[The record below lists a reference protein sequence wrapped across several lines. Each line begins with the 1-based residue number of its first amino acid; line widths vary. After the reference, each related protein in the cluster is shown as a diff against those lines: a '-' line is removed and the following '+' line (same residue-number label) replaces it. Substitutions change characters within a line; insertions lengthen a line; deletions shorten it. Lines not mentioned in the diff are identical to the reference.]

1 MPDKIYLRLV
11 KQKRSSQREY
21 GIMRCTSCG
30 LPLSPQRTHC
40 PRCGKAAGE
49 PAKQEEQPNVPQFAF
64 SLPQENNTVLPDAE
78 TVQGQPLFATPPQA
92 GNQTPGQIF
101 YAAGTEEFPHQL
113 SPEQDKTLLSAPDQS
128 TNWRS
133 ASQPNQRSSAPA
145 TINPGEFQPIPH
157 LQRPQAHSNRKVQP
171 GFTIA
176 GLCVLSGGIILM
188 LVYIISLNLP
198 PLSATN
204 QSTSTIVPQSTSSNG
219 AQGALPTNITL
230 TPSLPTATPTPDFPG
245 KAYIDNA
252 QMASNIDYNTASP
265 SLITTTFK
273 VHEKIFVTFMLHPA
287 TSGAVCLVWY
297 INQKQFSQ
305 FPFAVNAVPQHAF
318 SYAYASIPG
327 QGSVNIYWA
336 SSTACSDTLL
346 AETVDFT
353 VTP

>member
-1 MPDKIYLRLV
+1 
-11 KQKRSSQREY
+11 
-21 GIMRCTSCG
+21 MRCTSCG

-49 PAKQEEQPNVPQFAF
+49 PAKQEEQPNTPQFAF
-64 SLPQENNTVLPDAE
+64 SAPQENNTALPDAAP
-78 TVQGQPLFATPPQA
+78 VQGQPFFATPPQA

-113 SPEQDKTLLSAPDQS
+113 SPEQDKTLLSAPEQPM
-128 TNWRS
+128 NWHSAPQPDPRS
-133 ASQPNQRSSAPA
+133 AAPG

-157 LQRPQAHSNRKVQP
+157 PQRPPVHPNRKVQP

-204 QSTSTIVPQSTSSNG
+204 QSTSTTVAQSTSSSTT
-219 AQGALPTNITL
+219 QGGQPTNITL

-245 KAYIDNA
+245 QAYIDNA
-252 QMASNIDYNTASP
+252 QMASSIDYNTASP
-265 SLITTTFK
+265 SQVATTFK
-273 VHEKIFVTFMLHPA
+273 VNEKIFVTFLLHPV
-287 TSGAVCLVWY
+287 TSGAVCLIWY
-297 INQKQFSQ
+297 INQQQFSQ
-305 FPFAVNAVPQHAF
+305 FPFAVNAIPQHAF
-318 SYAYASIPG
+318 SYAYASTSG

-336 SSTACSDTLL
+336 SSTTCSDKLL
-346 AETVDFT
+346 AETVNFT